1 MKGELAQCANPR
13 CNKEFVK
20 TRVTQKCC
28 GSATCRTMYNR
39 HKNGEPLFPTSFTKS
54 AKTKIRRPGA
64 SVQMATNSLQN
75 SFTNNLA
82 NGVLNG
88 AVGPAVVNAIGRGTF
103 VGNVAASAVSSAVI
117 PLIKDFINSG
127 NKIQISSIDDD
138 MNYWI
143 NQKKYWEKERAKIDN
158 GIMPIKSI
166 GGGLLGGLLGYLS
179 VQNKPSKLD
188 YIGLNKK
195 ERKKLQAI
203 AEQKEKEAR
212 RNAVIGGVILG
223 GIGGYLENQERQNL
237 SMNAQA
243 LADNADMNILE
254 AEQNIERLRG
264 EKATMKN
271 WVKEEILV
279 QDSEGTYSVNPDVFN
294 SIMSAEDYLDVNIP
308 QIEFRGAYKLLLSNA
323 REKFY
328 KLVGGLPE
336 QGKTS
341 YCVKFATYYAEQ
353 HGKVLYLP
361 AEQSGTNA
369 DFQEVLKRVGGKGFD
384 IDPNAD
390 KYNLQQL
397 LARVKGY
404 DLVILDSINDMRLS
418 PANVKAINEKVAIL
432 GVMQST
438 KAGDFKG
445 GQDYLHDC
453 DKFIVIDKLTASAS
467 KSRGTD
473 PTEDRERIQID
484 RLTW

>member
-1 MKGELAQCANPR
+1 MKGELAICASPK
-13 CNKEFVK
+13 CEKEFIK

-28 GSATCRTMYNR
+28 GNATCRTIYNR
-39 HKNGEPLFPTSFTKS
+39 YKNGEPLIPASFKRS
-54 AKTKIRRPGA
+54 RRNVRTPVA
-64 SVQMATNSLQN
+64 SNISN
-75 SFTNNLA
+75 GNGKENFSNNLA
-82 NGVLNG
+82 NGILNG
-88 AVGPAVVNAIGRGTF
+88 AVGPAITSAVGRGTF
-103 VGNVAASAVSSAVI
+103 VGNIAASAVSSAVI

-127 NKIQISSIDDD
+127 NKIQFSSIDDD

-143 NQKKYWEKERAKIDN
+143 RQKEYWQKQRAKIEK
-158 GIMPIKSI
+158 GILPIKSI
-166 GGGLLGGLLGYLS
+166 GGGLLGGILGFLS
-179 VQNKPSKLD
+179 VDTKGSK
-188 YIGLNKK
+188 KK
-195 ERKKLQAI
+195 KKKKKA
-203 AEQKEKEAR
+203 K
-212 RNAVIGGVILG
+212 RNALIGGIILG
-223 GIGGYLENQERQNL
+223 GIGTYMEHTESQHLR
-237 SMNAQA
+237 MNAQS
-243 LADNADMNILE
+243 LADNADAKIFE
-254 AEQNIERLRG
+254 AEQNIENLRR

-271 WVKEEILV
+271 WVEDDILV
-279 QDSEGTYSVNPDVFN
+279 QDSEGTYTVNPDIFN
-294 SIMSAEDYLDVNIP
+294 SIMSAEDYLGVNIP
-308 QIEFRGAYKLLLSNA
+308 QIEFKGAYKLLLSNA

-341 YCVKFATYYAEQ
+341 YCVKFATYYSDQ

-404 DLVILDSINDMRLS
+404 DLVVLDSINDMRLS
-418 PANVKAINEKVAIL
+418 PADVKSINEKVAIL

-438 KAGDFKG
+438 KNGDFKG
-445 GQDYLHDC
+445 GQDFLHDC
-453 DKFIVIDKLTASAS
+453 DKFVLIDKLTASAS

-473 PTEDRERIQID
+473 PTEERERIPID